1 MSQIEST
8 ASAIKRTV
16 PVWSLFLVGVLV
28 LGSVVGAFM
37 ADPQL
42 VNALSPKPTPHP
54 GDFSLSSSQTSVN
67 IEQGSTGTTTLTV
80 TSINSYN
87 NVTWLSVALP
97 SNATSALTTSLNPSI
112 VTPPAKGGAN
122 STLTVAASSNAP
134 IGSYPIAVT
143 GTSGPK
149 THSIQLTITVL
160 AGLSFTLTANPSF
173 MNIARGGANTTT
185 ITVTSLNGFAGKV
198 TMTVAAPFAFMGA
211 AGGLS
216 LLMLSSGGSNS
227 TLLGISAANTT
238 IVSRYYFNVTGN
250 SGSISRSTTVT
261 ANVTTVI
268 VSTARESMALDSYSF
283 NSGTNVTLYLRN
295 FGSVSIQLVTYYV
308 KDSSG
313 DQYAYTA
320 WAGPTI
326 APANVVPTNF
336 LIASSCSSCTLS
348 GSAFT
353 FTSGY
358 SYTIIVVT
366 ARNNQFSFTV
376 TR

>member
-1 MSQIEST
+1 
-8 ASAIKRTV
+8 
-16 PVWSLFLVGVLV
+16 
-28 LGSVVGAFM
+28 M

-42 VNALSPKPTPHP
+42 ATALNSKPSPHP
-54 GDFSLSSSQTSVN
+54 GDFTLSSSQTSLD
-67 IEQGSTGTTTLTV
+67 IRQGSGATATLTV
-80 TSINSYN
+80 TSINGYN
-87 NVTWLSVALP
+87 NVTWLSVSLP
-97 SNATSALTTSLNPSI
+97 SNATNALTTSLNPSSI
-112 VTPPAKGGAN
+112 TPPDNRGAN
-122 STLTVAASSNAP
+122 STLTVEASSNAP
-134 IGSYPIAVT
+134 TGNYLVTVT

-149 THSIQLTITVL
+149 THIVQLNVLVLTGPGFTI
-160 AGLSFTLTANPSF
+160 SANPSF

-216 LLMLSSGGSNS
+216 PLVLSSGASNS
-227 TLLGISAANTT
+227 TLLGISAANAT

-366 ARNNQFSFTV
+366 ARNNQFSFTI